1 MLCHRQDLKVNKA
14 KMQVTV
20 DLLKYTEVIPSEF
33 VMGKKASMGTL
44 LMFRGSRQGPKRN
57 EGIGTGSLQVNGFC

>member
-33 VMGKKASMGTL
+33 VMGKKASMGIL
-44 LMFRGSRQGPKRN
+44 LMFRGIEARP
-57 EGIGTGSLQVNGFC
+57 